1 MQTWEHMGSCLRT
14 DKLLL
19 VAERLCYQS
28 VWFYGSKKFY
38 LPYFLLKFTINHFP
52 SAGFGCTL
60 ASSSLACFL
69 PFTFLSIKNV
79 PVVNSSI
86 FKEYIPKKSI
96 VKSSTLLQLIKSC
109 YTLSCM
115 TLTHIATM
123 MRSFHVS
130 WDWIS
135 TPVILYCDW
144 ISTPCSDFTH
154 QCQKWIIQENN
165 GMIVMNDGET

>member
-1 MQTWEHMGSCLRT
+1 MHNFKARDMHKLKRPHRNANLRAYGIMPKNRYVATSCRKVVLSVSMILRF
-14 DKLLL
+14 
-19 VAERLCYQS
+19 E
-28 VWFYGSKKFY
+28 KFY
-38 LPYFLLKFTINHFP
+38 LPYFLLKLTINHFP

-60 ASSSLACFL
+60 ASSYLACFL

-130 WDWIS
+130 
-135 TPVILYCDW
+135 
-144 ISTPCSDFTH
+144 
-154 QCQKWIIQENN
+154 
-165 GMIVMNDGET
+165 